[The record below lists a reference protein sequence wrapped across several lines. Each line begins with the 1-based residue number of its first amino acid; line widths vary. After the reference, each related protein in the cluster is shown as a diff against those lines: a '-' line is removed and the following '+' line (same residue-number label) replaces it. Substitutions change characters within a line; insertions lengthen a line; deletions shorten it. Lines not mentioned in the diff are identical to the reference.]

1 MNSPHVGPNYVFD
14 DDVRQDADRVTDVA
28 LEKEEQD
35 PATIEQTLKATD
47 GEGNAS
53 AVVNEW
59 KTDVSEVQSSK
70 ERTPPYMSPKYIA
83 SDQEVSQ

>member
-1 MNSPHVGPNYVFD
+1 MKTEGG
-14 DDVRQDADRVTDVA
+14 DVRQDVDRVIDVA
-28 LEKEEQD
+28 LEKEQD
-35 PATIEQTLKATD
+35 PATTEQTMKATD
-47 GEGNAS
+47 SKVVAHGERNAS

-59 KTDVSEVQSSK
+59 KMDVSKVQSSK